1 MAVGRGGA
9 VAKTTLGF
17 LIFGQQGAWKSSL
30 ALESVK
36 LVREDGKPFRVLY
49 IDAEQGSVDSYLEN
63 YSNKGYDLQNI
74 YIVYTQSLSEV
85 KEFIKRAKNN
95 EDFFEFDELGNETE
109 NVYLDADGQ
118 PFHPDMIVVDGATL
132 LYIARQQGLTEFS
145 KLRATVRA
153 KQKEMTGLEK
163 QVSIQGAALEIKDFN
178 TLKFDG
184 QDLIL
189 DLLGS
194 GKHFVVTAREEDE
207 KERVRGKDG
216 TFESVLTGNKIPS
229 GFKDIRYNVKTVLHT
244 FIDDDGVVKGIV
256 ENKDRTLVH
265 KQNEILIEPS
275 LTDWQAAIDRNKGKK
290 NLNNSNNL
298 GNAVMRELQ
307 DASEKDMTFDKTVFG
322 NNEIQANGVELNT
335 VEDYRKAI
343 EEAIGKLSKVEK
355 SKKQGEIDAAG
366 LPKAYQKIESVE
378 DLKKFHSIITGK

>member
-9 VAKTTLGF
+9 VAKTIFGF
-17 LIFGQQGAWKSSL
+17 LVYGAQGAWKSSM
-30 ALESVK
+30 ALESLK
-36 LVREDGKPFRVLY
+36 FIRDDGKPFRVLY
-49 IDAEQGSVDSYLEN
+49 IDAEQGSVDSYLEE
-63 YSNKGYDLQNI
+63 YANKGYDLQNI
-74 YIVYTQSLSEV
+74 FIVYTQSITEV

-95 EDFFEFDELGNETE
+95 ENFYEFDELGNETE
-109 NVYLDADGQ
+109 NIYLDADGQ

-153 KQKEMTGLEK
+153 KQKEMVGLEK
-163 QVSIQGAALEIKDFN
+163 QVSIQGAALEIKDYN

-194 GKHFVVTAREEDE
+194 NKHFIVTAREEDE

-229 GFKDIRYNVKTVLHT
+229 GFKDIRYNVKTVIHT
-244 FIDDDGVVKGIV
+244 FIDDDGVVKAIV

-265 KQNEILIEPS
+265 KQNEMLIEPT
-275 LTDWQAAIDRNKGKK
+275 LTDWAVALVRNNGKK
-290 NLNNSNNL
+290 TLNNSNNL

-307 DASEKDMTFDKTVFG
+307 DVEDKDMTFDKTVLG
-322 NNEIQANGVELNT
+322 SSENGVNTIELKT
-335 VEDYRKAI
+335 VEEYRKAI
-343 EEAIGKLSKVEK
+343 EEFVGKLNKVDK
-355 SKKQGEIDAAG
+355 AKKQGEIDAAG
-366 LPKAYQKIESVE
+366 LPKAYQKIEDIE
-378 DLKKFHSIITGK
+378 QLKKFYKIVTGK